1 VRASVTPGPLTSL
14 AAALTLAVTAQCG
27 WAQQLDM
34 THGGPIAITASEGIE
49 WRQEQREVIARGNAR
64 AVRQN
69 VTVTA
74 DRLVA
79 FYRPKNGQAPQPAQ
93 SVANGSDTGGN
104 EIYRVQ
110 AEGNVRIFTP
120 TDQVLGDRAV
130 YDLDKAVLVVTGR
143 ALKLTTPS
151 DVLTARD
158 SLEYWSQKHMAVARG
173 NAVLVTNDGRRLAAD
188 TLVAYT
194 SDAPAPAQTQPAA
207 QQNSEDPLAA
217 SGKLQ
222 KVDAFGNVTVRTV
235 TDTAIGDRAVYVPD
249 TGIARLAGR
258 VRITRGQN
266 QLDGTE
272 AEVNMKTGIARLLA
286 GTSERVQGLMIP
298 NDATNQ
304 QLGGQAPAGPS
315 K

>member
-1 VRASVTPGPLTSL
+1 
-14 AAALTLAVTAQCG
+14 
-27 WAQQLDM
+27 
-34 THGGPIAITASEGIE
+34 
-49 WRQEQREVIARGNAR
+49 VIARGNAR

-74 DRLVA
+74 DRLIA

-93 SVANGSDTGGN
+93 SIANGGDTGGN

-130 YDLDKAVLVVTGR
+130 YDLDKAVLVVTGH

-173 NAVLVTNDGRRLAAD
+173 NAVVVTNDGRRLAAD

-194 SDAPAPAQTQPAA
+194 SDAPTQATPAA

-249 TGIARLAGR
+249 TGIARLAGH
-258 VRITRGQN
+258 VRITRGEN

-286 GTSERVQGLMIP
+286 GTSERVQGLVIP

-304 QLGGQAPAGPS
+304 QLGGQPPAGPS

>member
-1 VRASVTPGPLTSL
+1 M
-14 AAALTLAVTAQCG
+14 VTALPG

-34 THGGPIAITASEGIE
+34 AHGGPIAITASDGIE

-74 DRLVA
+74 DRLIA

-93 SVANGSDTGGN
+93 SIANGGDTGGN

-130 YDLDKAVLVVTGR
+130 YDLDKAVLVVTGH

-173 NAVLVTNDGRRLAAD
+173 NAVVVTNDGRRLAAD

-194 SDAPAPAQTQPAA
+194 SDAPAQATPAA

-249 TGIARLAGR
+249 TGIARLAGH
-258 VRITRGQN
+258 VRITRGEN

-286 GTSERVQGLMIP
+286 GTSERVQGLVIP

-304 QLGGQAPAGPS
+304 QIGGQPPAGPS

>member
-1 VRASVTPGPLTSL
+1 M
-14 AAALTLAVTAQCG
+14 VTALPG

-34 THGGPIAITASEGIE
+34 AHGGPIAITASDGIE

-74 DRLVA
+74 DRLIA

-93 SVANGSDTGGN
+93 SIANGGDTGGN

-130 YDLDKAVLVVTGR
+130 YDLDKAVLVVTGH

-173 NAVLVTNDGRRLAAD
+173 NAVVVTNDGRRLAAD

-194 SDAPAPAQTQPAA
+194 SDAPTQATPAA

-249 TGIARLAGR
+249 TGIARLAGH
-258 VRITRGQN
+258 VRITRGEN

-286 GTSERVQGLMIP
+286 GTSERVQGLVIP

-304 QLGGQAPAGPS
+304 QLGGQPPAGPS

>member
-1 VRASVTPGPLTSL
+1 
-14 AAALTLAVTAQCG
+14 
-27 WAQQLDM
+27 
-34 THGGPIAITASEGIE
+34 
-49 WRQEQREVIARGNAR
+49 
-64 AVRQN
+64 
-69 VTVTA
+69 
-74 DRLVA
+74 
-79 FYRPKNGQAPQPAQ
+79 
-93 SVANGSDTGGN
+93 
-104 EIYRVQ
+104 
-110 AEGNVRIFTP
+110 
-120 TDQVLGDRAV
+120 V

-173 NAVLVTNDGRRLAAD
+173 NAVVVTNDGRRLAAD

-217 SGKLQ
+217 SGRLQ